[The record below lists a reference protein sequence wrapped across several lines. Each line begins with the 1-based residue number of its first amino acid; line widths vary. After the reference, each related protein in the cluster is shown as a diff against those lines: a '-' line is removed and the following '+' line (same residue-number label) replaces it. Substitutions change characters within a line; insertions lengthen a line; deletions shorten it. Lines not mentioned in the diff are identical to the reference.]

1 MERPLK
7 NKIVVLRFT
16 EKELKLIDKQ
26 AKQNET
32 TRSEFVRT
40 NFINLI
46 KTYEKDN

>member
-1 MERPLK
+1 MRATTK
-7 NKIVVLRFT
+7 NKIIVLRLT
-16 EKELKLIDKQ
+16 EKDLKLIDKQ
-26 AKQNET
+26 AQKHET